1 MTFDPGT
8 QLGHYEIVAS
18 LGQGAMGQVF
28 RAKDSRLDRAVAI
41 KILPERLAS
50 DAELLGRFERE
61 AKALAALSHPNI
73 VTVFD
78 FGSDSNTHFVV
89 TELLEGVTLRE
100 RLKTETIPWEKAL
113 EYGIAISEGLSA
125 AHSKGIIHRDLKPEN
140 LFITQDERL
149 KILDFGL
156 AHRQVDQLKE
166 GESWMATIAGG
177 TRPGLVLGTLGY
189 MSPEQIRGLP
199 VDARSDIFSFG
210 CVLYEMVY
218 GKQAFLGGSVADTMV
233 AILTEDLSD
242 ILESALRIPQE
253 LDRVIRYC
261 VEKKPEERYQSAR
274 DLSLALRMIL
284 SGSGIWEAYA
294 PRIETTRDRRKR
306 KRAKKAIDSL
316 AVLPFAS
323 VSLDPDAEY
332 LGDGITESIINIL
345 SQIPKL
351 RVMARSTVF
360 RFKGKQIDPLAL
372 GKELNV
378 GGILTGR
385 LMQRGTNLNILAELV
400 DARDGAQV
408 WGEQYN
414 VQISDLLD
422 VQREIATKISEKLR
436 IKLIGEEKKKL
447 AKRQTE
453 NTEAYR
459 LYLKGRYFWNKRS
472 EAGLHKAIDYFEQ
485 AILQDPEYALA
496 YAGLSD
502 AYSMLGG
509 YGYMPPQEAYKKA
522 KDLALKGLELDQ
534 TLAEAHTSL
543 ATVLYR
549 YDWNWKDAEVE
560 FQKAVQYNYGY
571 ATAHHWY
578 GVYLSLLGRMDEA
591 VDEMDRAVE
600 LDPLSVVIHWTKGY
614 VLWYGRRLEEALE
627 EYDKALQ
634 LDPSFIRV
642 HYDIALA
649 YVQKGMLQEAKD
661 EIRKAALLTD
671 QPPTMSALL
680 GWVYASAGDQQEARK
695 ILGELMELSKRQF
708 VSPYHIGL
716 IHVALG
722 QIDEAFQW
730 LERSFEAKEDAVVS
744 FKMNPRLDA
753 IRTDPRFKDLLKRI
767 GLPD

>member
-1 MTFDPGT
+1 V
-8 QLGHYEIVAS
+8 QL
-18 LGQGAMGQVF
+18 
-28 RAKDSRLDRAVAI
+28 
-41 KILPERLAS
+41 
-50 DAELLGRFERE
+50 
-61 AKALAALSHPNI
+61 
-73 VTVFD
+73 
-78 FGSDSNTHFVV
+78 
-89 TELLEGVTLRE
+89 
-100 RLKTETIPWEKAL
+100 
-113 EYGIAISEGLSA
+113 
-125 AHSKGIIHRDLKPEN
+125 
-140 LFITQDERL
+140 
-149 KILDFGL
+149 
-156 AHRQVDQLKE
+156 
-166 GESWMATIAGG
+166 
-177 TRPGLVLGTLGY
+177 
-189 MSPEQIRGLP
+189 
-199 VDARSDIFSFG
+199 
-210 CVLYEMVY
+210 
-218 GKQAFLGGSVADTMV
+218 
-233 AILTEDLSD
+233 
-242 ILESALRIPQE
+242 
-253 LDRVIRYC
+253 
-261 VEKKPEERYQSAR
+261 
-274 DLSLALRMIL
+274 
-284 SGSGIWEAYA
+284 
-294 PRIETTRDRRKR
+294 
-306 KRAKKAIDSL
+306 
-316 AVLPFAS
+316 
-323 VSLDPDAEY
+323 
-332 LGDGITESIINIL
+332 
-345 SQIPKL
+345 
-351 RVMARSTVF
+351 
-360 RFKGKQIDPLAL
+360 
-372 GKELNV
+372 
-378 GGILTGR
+378 
-385 LMQRGTNLNILAELV
+385 
-400 DARDGAQV
+400 
-408 WGEQYN
+408 
-414 VQISDLLD
+414 SDLLD